1 MSDYQ
6 KRIEQKLTEALSPL
20 RLSIED
26 DSHRHAGH
34 AGAHPDGSGQTHFNV
49 EIVSNAFEGVSRVSR
64 QRRVYEILARELEE
78 RVHAL
83 SLVTLTPDEDEQ
95 KRQRAQKT

>member
-6 KRIEQKLTEALSPL
+6 KRIEQKLVDALSPT

-34 AGAHPDGSGQTHFNV
+34 AGAHPDGGGQTHFNV
-49 EIVSNAFEGVSRVSR
+49 EIVSNAFDGESRVSR
-64 QRRVYEILARELEE
+64 QRRVYEILASELEE

-95 KRQRAQKT
+95 RHQRV